1 MARASVTSPPT
12 DELYLIQ
19 GEMPETRDV
28 EDARQWVTI
37 YRELATFAERT
48 LNRLRSGE
56 DNRQAVALVSH
67 DADERSAGCSS
78 ASTSGSIACGNWPDS
93 ISMFA
98 AACSAM
104 PAGT

>member
-1 MARASVTSPPT
+1 MARASVTIPPT

-48 LNRLRSGE
+48 LNRLRNGE
-56 DNRQAVALVSH
+56 DNHQAVALISH
-67 DADERSAGCSS
+67 DPQDLHLQIRRQSLHDVGVALEQG
-78 ASTSGSIACGNWPDS
+78 
-93 ISMFA
+93 
-98 AACSAM
+98 
-104 PAGT
+104 